1 MSFTI
6 AVPGKGGVGK
16 TTLCGLIIDRLVKLK
31 KTPLLVVDA
40 DANSNLNEVLGVEVE
55 TTLGSIREEIAHSEL
70 MEPNPIPPNMTK
82 PEYLQYKFNSA
93 LIEEDDFDMLVM
105 GRTQGEGCYCYV
117 NGVLK
122 SQLAKHA
129 ANYKYVIVDNE
140 AGMEHISR
148 GLLPHVDVLIL
159 VSDCSRRGVQA
170 AARIAELAMEL
181 NLNPRQMGLVVNRAP
196 DGKLDEGIRQAVEE
210 SGLKLLGV
218 TPQDKAVYD
227 FDCMGKPIIDID
239 DSSPIK
245 LAVGKLVESLGI

>member
-1 MSFTI
+1 
-6 AVPGKGGVGK
+6 
-16 TTLCGLIIDRLVKLK
+16 
-31 KTPLLVVDA
+31 
-40 DANSNLNEVLGVEVE
+40 
-55 TTLGSIREEIAHSEL
+55 
-70 MEPNPIPPNMTK
+70 
-82 PEYLQYKFNSA
+82 
-93 LIEEDDFDMLVM
+93 
-105 GRTQGEGCYCYV
+105 
-117 NGVLK
+117 
-122 SQLAKHA
+122 
-129 ANYKYVIVDNE
+129 VIVDNE